1 MVPATHEIDR
11 LVGERIRLRR
21 EALGLSSRRLGQML
35 GLSYYQ
41 VSKYENGLIPISVSR
56 LCQIAVVLRVP
67 LSYFFADFYNSES
80 EKADA
85 QSTELQ
91 ELVRLFRSIPDSVVR
106 QSVLELLRSIE
117 GDAQHGR
124 RLEREG

>member
-1 MVPATHEIDR
+1 MGPLERVPGRGSRSSMVPSTHEIDR
-11 LVGERIRLRR
+11 LVGQRIRLRR
-21 EALGLSSRRLGQML
+21 EALGLSPRRFGQMI
-35 GLSYYQ
+35 GVSYYQ

-67 LSYFFADFYNSES
+67 LSYFFAELCRSES

-91 ELVRLFRSIPDSVVR
+91 ELVRLYRSMWIGVECW
-106 QSVLELLRSIE
+106 L
-117 GDAQHGR
+117 
-124 RLEREG
+124 